1 MPVLDVPLKKIN
13 KLLGKTLTLKELEEY
28 CLHLGA
34 DIDDERED
42 GVKVEYNPNRPDYC
56 SLAGFARAIKG
67 IIGNETGIPNY
78 KLKESGYTTHVEK
91 SVLEVR
97 PFIQCAVVRN
107 VSFDADDI
115 AELMNTQETLHWV
128 VGRDRKKVSIG
139 IHDLRDIEAPFRYFG
154 VDAKTH
160 AFLPLGEEKEMTP
173 REICLEHPKGIKYA
187 HLVNPDGI
195 VPYLVDKNNGVLSFP
210 PIINGIL
217 TLVTEKTK
225 DLFIDATGTD
235 EKAVRHALEIL
246 TSSFAEE
253 GYQVET
259 VVVEY
264 PDGKQMVTPT
274 FASET
279 WNLRPKYVKEILGLD
294 LSEKELEEYIVK
306 SRFGV
311 NKGKSKDKQHIAV
324 DVPSYRVDILH
335 EVDLIEDIAI
345 SYGYHVMEPL
355 LDDIVQV
362 SEQHP
367 VFKLQNKTREI
378 MVGLG
383 YIEVVSWTLV
393 SKDWQYN
400 KMRTSGNPVELLN
413 PVSKEFNIFRDSLI
427 PSLVNILQK
436 NKPYPLPQKIFE
448 VGDISRIDDN
458 LETRTTREIFLSGT
472 IIHSK
477 ADFVEIKSNVEAVL
491 KALGVSKY
499 KLETAEHPS
508 FFEGRCAK
516 IMVKSKKIG
525 IFGEIHPEVL
535 NNFELENPV
544 VAFEIEIEKLF

>member
-13 KLLGKTLTLKELEEY
+13 KLIGKNLTLKQLEEY

-34 DIDDERED
+34 DIDDKRED
-42 GVKVEYNPNRPDYC
+42 GVKVEYNPNRPDFC

-67 IIGNETGIPNY
+67 ITGIEVGIPKY
-78 KLKESGYTTHVEK
+78 KLQTSGFTTKVEK
-91 SVLEVR
+91 SVLQVR

-115 AELMNTQETLHWV
+115 ADLMNTQETLHWV

-139 IHDLRDIEAPFRYFG
+139 IHDLRNIEAPFTYLG
-154 VDAKTH
+154 VDSTTR
-160 AFLPLGEEKEMTP
+160 AFLPLGENREMTP
-173 REICLEHPKGIKYA
+173 REICLEHLKGIKYA

-195 VPYLVDKNNGVLSFP
+195 VPYLVDKNGGVLSFP

-225 DLFIDATGTD
+225 DIFIDATGTD
-235 EKAVRHALEIL
+235 EKAVKHALEIL

-259 VVVEY
+259 VSVVY
-264 PDGKQMVTPT
+264 PDGKKIVTPT
-274 FASET
+274 FTSET
-279 WNLRPKYVKEILGLD
+279 WNVRSAYVKEVLGLD
-294 LSEKELEEYIVK
+294 LSRKDLELYLEK
-306 SRFGV
+306 SRFGI
-311 NKGKSKDKQHIAV
+311 NKAKSNDENIAV
-324 DVPSYRVDILH
+324 DIPSYRVDILH
-335 EVDLIEDIAI
+335 EVDLVEDIAI
-345 SYGYHVMEPL
+345 SYGYHNMEPL
-355 LDDIVQV
+355 LDNIVQV
-362 SEQHP
+362 GEQHP
-367 VFKLQNKTREI
+367 IFKMQNKCRDI
-378 MVGLG
+378 MAGLG
-383 YIEVVSWTLV
+383 FIEVVSWTLV
-393 SKDWQYN
+393 SKDWQYD
-400 KMRTSGNPVELLN
+400 KMRTTGKPVELLN
-413 PVSKEFNIFRDSLI
+413 PVSKEFNIYRDSLL
-427 PSLVNILQK
+427 PSLINILQK

-448 VGDISRIDDN
+448 VADISKIDDK
-458 LETRTTREIFLSGT
+458 LETRTTREIFLSGA

-477 ADFVEIKSNVEAVL
+477 VDFVETKSNVEAIL
-491 KALGVSKY
+491 KSLGVTNF
-499 KLETAEHPS
+499 KLEFAEHPS

-544 VAFEIEIEKLF
+544 GAFEIEVEKLF